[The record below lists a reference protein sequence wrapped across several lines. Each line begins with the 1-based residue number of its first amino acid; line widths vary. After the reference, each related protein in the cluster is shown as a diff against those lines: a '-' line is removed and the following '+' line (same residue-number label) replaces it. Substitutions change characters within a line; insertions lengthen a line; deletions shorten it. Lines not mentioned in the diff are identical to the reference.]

1 MATSKCI
8 FLLFRLNKVFLYLF
22 VLRYNSFTNFTGEK
36 KLVKV
41 KRLYSQNFSK
51 HVPLKSDRGG
61 FEFCHNLYMN
71 CGKYT
76 YESDFESHKY
86 FLHCGNDIF
95 PYQMTKMWTIKPP
108 SLLDLKKTKKLNLFL
123 KLCIKW
129 NLSSICH

>member
-1 MATSKCI
+1 MYF

-22 VLRYNSFTNFTGEK
+22 VLRYNSFTNFTGGK

-51 HVPLKSDRGG
+51 HVPLKSDRGV
-61 FEFCHNLYMN
+61 FKFCLNLYMN

-76 YESDFESHKY
+76 YESDFESQKY
-86 FLHCGNDIF
+86 ALRCGNDLF
-95 PYQMTKMWTIKPP
+95 HTKWQKMWTIKPP

>member
-1 MATSKCI
+1 MHF

-76 YESDFESHKY
+76 YESDFESQKY
-86 FLHCGNDIF
+86 ALHCGNDIF
-95 PYQMTKMWTIKPP
+95 PYQMTKNVNNKTPLP
-108 SLLDLKKTKKLNLFL
+108 LGLKKKL
-123 KLCIKW
+123 K
-129 NLSSICH
+129 S